1 MYNKA
6 CIILFLIFTL
16 SCKENTKNNPQSKL
30 YSKWIIESRM
40 GDFSNKKKN
49 SSFKTDTTE
58 RNVEWDYV
66 PGLVA
71 KAILMTFEYYKDQ
84 EWSQDLFEAIEDY
97 ADNTTINVGESN
109 IDDINAG
116 KIFFELHREAVNR
129 NLPEKAEIY
138 RQKAKFC
145 FVFTSKVDE

>member
-1 MYNKA
+1 
-6 CIILFLIFTL
+6 
-16 SCKENTKNNPQSKL
+16 
-30 YSKWIIESRM
+30 
-40 GDFSNKKKN
+40 
-49 SSFKTDTTE
+49 
-58 RNVEWDYV
+58 
-66 PGLVA
+66 
-71 KAILMTFEYYKDQ
+71 MTFEYYKDQ

-145 FVFTSKVDE
+145 FDQIINSQIRIQPPLAGVNGFWHKKIRQSNVVRRSFHGRSILCRIPWKFWKYFRR